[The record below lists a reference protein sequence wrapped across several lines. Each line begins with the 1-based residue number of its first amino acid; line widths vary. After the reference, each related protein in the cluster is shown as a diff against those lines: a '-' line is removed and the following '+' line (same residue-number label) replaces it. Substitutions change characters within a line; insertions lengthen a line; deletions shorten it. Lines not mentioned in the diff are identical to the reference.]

1 MNKVFFFDIDGTLYE
16 PNVGVCESTKLAIK
30 KLLAKGYVVAI
41 ASGRSYI
48 GSKDIADELGVSYV
62 VCDGGNSV
70 YVNGEIVHQCTL
82 DKDTCL
88 SLITLAKEKDIPYI
102 LVDNE
107 HYYGKKRSLA
117 FEKVHPWIDYQ
128 GDKAFDDV
136 HVMKLGFDVDKQ
148 QSDYLDKHSDVNML
162 LFKDVMCLVTD
173 QNNKAEG
180 IKECMKLLPE
190 SEIIVFGDSFN
201 DIQMFEYADISVCMG
216 QASKDVQK
224 HANYVTDEISE
235 DGIYKACVKYKW
247 IEE

>member
-16 PNVGVCESTKLAIK
+16 EKVGVCESSKLAIK
-30 KLLAKGYVVAI
+30 KLMEKGYIVCI

-48 GSKDIADELGVSYV
+48 GSKDIADELEIKYV

-70 YVNGEIVHQCTL
+70 YVNGEIVHQMTL
-82 DKDTCL
+82 
-88 SLITLAKEKDIPYI
+88 EKDLCLKLIELANTQNIPYI
-102 LVDNE
+102 LVDND

-128 GDKAFDDV
+128 GDKDFDEV
-136 HVMKLGFDVDKQ
+136 HVMKLGFDVTYEE
-148 QSDYLDKHSDVNML
+148 SEYLKKHCDLNML

-180 IKECMKLLPE
+180 IKECMKLLPN
-190 SEIIVFGDSFN
+190 SEVVVFGDSLN

-216 QASKDVQK
+216 QAIQEVQK
-224 HANYVTDEISE
+224 HATYVTDEVSK
-235 DGIYKACVKYKW
+235 DGIYNACIKHKW